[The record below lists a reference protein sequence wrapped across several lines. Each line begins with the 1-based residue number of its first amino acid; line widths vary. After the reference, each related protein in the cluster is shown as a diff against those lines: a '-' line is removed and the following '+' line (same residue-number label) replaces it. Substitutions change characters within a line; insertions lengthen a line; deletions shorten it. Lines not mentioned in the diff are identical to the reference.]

1 MPTRISK
8 EEATARIAAEQGEHA
23 CALCALCL
31 QPRYVLDEGPYCLA
45 LLPRYARQW
54 GHVMIVFRAHV
65 TTYEGLSVEA
75 WSAANVMALRAAQT
89 LERTLSPLRC
99 YVVSLGAAIEHP
111 MTFPHL
117 HLHVIPTY
125 APTDTPSTILTTKD
139 GVLTAED
146 EEWETLFLELQGT
159 GNRERGT
166 V

>member
-1 MPTRISK
+1 MPTLISK
-8 EEATARIAAEQGEHA
+8 EEATARISKEQGAHA

-31 QPRYVLDEGPYCLA
+31 QPRYVLAEGPHCIA

-54 GHVMIVFRAHV
+54 GHVMILFREHL
-65 TTYEGLSVEA
+65 TSYEELSVEA
-75 WSAANVMALRAAQT
+75 WTAANVMALWAAQT

-125 APTDTPSTILTTKD
+125 SPTDTPSTILTTKD
-139 GVLTAED
+139 GVLIAED
-146 EEWETLFLELQGT
+146 EEMEILWRKLRME
-159 GNRERGT
+159 N
-166 V
+166 